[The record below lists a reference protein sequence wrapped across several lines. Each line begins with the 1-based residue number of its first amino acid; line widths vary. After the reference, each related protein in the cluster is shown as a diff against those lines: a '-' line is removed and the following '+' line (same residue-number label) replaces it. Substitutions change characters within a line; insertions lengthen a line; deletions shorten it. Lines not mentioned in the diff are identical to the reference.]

1 MSTLTLFHLGGRWL
15 ALDGSRLVSM
25 PAYPKLDVPVVV
37 ISDFDNALTGVMA
50 MEANASMAA
59 PLIERRLRKEG
70 MVEGETRLEVAH
82 SISVGRGFQ
91 ALYTA
96 LPMAIWQRMLSWAE
110 SCEEHCIVVPLL
122 SVAKRLQ
129 KPGQAIVFRHGK
141 QVTFLDVQSDTILY
155 AETMAYSNDN
165 EGVLASV
172 NALADR
178 ARALFVKGA
187 RPRTVIWYAL
197 DAAADH
203 DDQKMASD
211 FGKALNLD
219 VQLANHQ
226 TLTLAEGGQVRSAA
240 PLLAQDINLNDA
252 VSSKFGA
259 TLYRAERFLPW
270 AAVASLVLAIGLF
283 GLGWHWYSQSRAQ
296 LGQADEMRAD
306 AGRINSETQVLQ
318 QELKKD
324 NGEAERSRLFIE
336 RLAAASADQDMS
348 ETLEKVRQAAQNW
361 VSILRLRKGD
371 TDTDKRLYVEG
382 AIDKGPDG
390 ARNLALFIA
399 NLRSVGFDPVAVD
412 PPPGTQSAE
421 FFSYALQPIGIPAQ
435 EKH

>member
-15 ALDGSRLVSM
+15 ALDGSRLVAM
-25 PAYPKLDVPVVV
+25 QAYPKLDVPVIVV
-37 ISDFDNALTGVMA
+37 SDFDNVLTGVMA

-91 ALYTA
+91 ALYSA
-96 LPMAIWQRMLSWAE
+96 VPMANWQRMLSWAE

-129 KPGQAIVFRHGK
+129 KPGQAIVIRHGK
-141 QVTFLDVQSDTILY
+141 QVTFLGIQNDNILY
-155 AETMAYSNDN
+155 AETMAYSNDSD
-165 EGVLASV
+165 GASASV

-178 ARALFVKGA
+178 VRALLVKGA
-187 RPRTVIWYAL
+187 RPRSVVWYAL

-203 DDQKMASD
+203 DEQKLAAD
-211 FGKALNLD
+211 FGRALDLD

-226 TLTLAEGGQVRSAA
+226 SLALAEGGQVRSSMPA
-240 PLLAQDINLNDA
+240 LLGSIDTTDA
-252 VSSKFGA
+252 VTSRFGSM
-259 TLYRAERFLPW
+259 LYRAERFLPW
-270 AAVASLVLAIGLF
+270 AAAASVVIAVGLF
-283 GLGWHWYSQSRAQ
+283 AFGAYSYNLANNQQKQAEQ
-296 LGQADEMRAD
+296 LRSDADRMT
-306 AGRINSETQVLQ
+306 GETQTLLA
-318 QELKKD
+318 ELKKD
-324 NGEAERSRLFIE
+324 NGEAERSRQFIE
-336 RLAAASADQDMS
+336 RLAIASEDQDMGA
-348 ETLEKVRQAAQNW
+348 TLEKVRHAAQNW
-361 VSILRLRKGD
+361 VGILRLRKGEI
-371 TDTDKRLYVEG
+371 DKRLYIEG

-421 FFSYALQPIGIPAQ
+421 FFSYALQPIGTSNQ
-435 EKH
+435 EQR

>member
-15 ALDGSRLVSM
+15 ALDGSRLVTM

-37 ISDFDNALTGVMA
+37 VSDFDNALTGVLA

-91 ALYTA
+91 ALYSA
-96 LPMAIWQRMLSWAE
+96 VPMANWQRMLSWAE
-110 SCEEHCIVVPLL
+110 SCEHHCIVVPLL

-129 KPGQAIVFRHGK
+129 KPGQAVVLRHGK
-141 QVTFLDVQSDTILY
+141 QVTFLGIQKDNILY

-165 EGVLASV
+165 DGLLASV

-178 ARALFVKGA
+178 VRALLVKGA
-187 RPRTVIWYAL
+187 RPSSVVWYAL

-203 DDQKMASD
+203 DDQKLAVD
-211 FGKALNLD
+211 FGKALGLD

-226 TLTLAEGGQVRSAA
+226 SLALAEGGQIRSAM
-240 PLLAQDINLNDA
+240 PSLANVIDTTDA
-252 VSSKFGA
+252 VTSRFSSM
-259 TLYRAERFLPW
+259 LYRAERFLPW
-270 AAVASLVLAIGLF
+270 AAAASVVFAIGLF
-283 GLGWHWYSQSRAQ
+283 ALGAYWYNQSNNQ
-296 LGQADEMRAD
+296 LKQAEQLRAD
-306 AGRINSETQVLQ
+306 ADSAATQTQALLA
-318 QELKKD
+318 ELKKD
-324 NGEAERSRLFIE
+324 NGEAERSRQFIE
-336 RLAAASADQDMS
+336 RLAIASQDQDMS
-348 ETLEKVRQAAQNW
+348 LTLEKVRQAAQNW
-361 VSILRLRKGD
+361 VSILRLRRGE
-371 TDTDKRLYVEG
+371 TDQRLYVEG
-382 AIDKGPDG
+382 AIERGPDG
-390 ARNLALFIA
+390 SRNLALFIA

-421 FFSYALQPIGIPAQ
+421 FFSYALNPIGMTAP
-435 EKH
+435 EKL

>member
-15 ALDGSRLVSM
+15 ALDGSRLVTM

-37 ISDFDNALTGVMA
+37 VSDFDNALTGVMA

-91 ALYTA
+91 ALYSA
-96 LPMAIWQRMLSWAE
+96 IPMANWQRMLSWAE
-110 SCEEHCIVVPLL
+110 SCEDHCIVVPLL

-129 KPGQAIVFRHGK
+129 KPGQALVLRHGK
-141 QVTFLDVQSDTILY
+141 QVTFLGIQSDNLLY

-165 EGVLASV
+165 DGVLASV

-178 ARALFVKGA
+178 VRALLVKA
-187 RPRTVIWYAL
+187 VRPSAVIWYAL

-203 DDQKMASD
+203 DDQKLAAD
-211 FGKALNLD
+211 FGKALGLD

-226 TLTLAEGGQVRSAA
+226 SLALPEGGQVRSAIPA
-240 PLLAQDINLNDA
+240 LMNAIDTTDA
-252 VSSKFGA
+252 ITSRFSSV
-259 TLYRAERFLPW
+259 LYRAERFLPW
-270 AAVASLVLAIGLF
+270 AAAASVLLAVGLF
-283 GLGWHWYSQSRAQ
+283 AVGAYWYTQSNKQ
-296 LGQADEMRAD
+296 LQQAEQLRVDAD
-306 AGRINSETQVLQ
+306 HTTAETQALLA
-318 QELKKD
+318 ELKKD
-324 NGEAERSRLFIE
+324 NGDAERSRQFIE
-336 RLAAASADQDMS
+336 RLATASEDQDMS
-348 ETLEKVRQAAQNW
+348 LTLEKVRTAAQNW
-361 VSILRLRKGD
+361 VSILRLRKGE
-371 TDTDKRLYVEG
+371 TDQRIYVEG
-382 AIDKGPDG
+382 SIDKGPDG
-390 ARNLALFIA
+390 SRNLALFIA

-421 FFSYALQPIGIPAQ
+421 FFSYALQPMGTSMP
-435 EKH
+435 EKL